1 MRGSRITSKTGDP
14 SPMSVASIPVLRET
28 QSLLLHQFL
37 ESNRIF
43 LYLPS
48 FAGVANDRL
57 IHIKLELE
65 YNEL

>member
-28 QSLLLHQFL
+28 QSLLLNQFL

-48 FAGVANDRL
+48 SEGVANDRL